1 MYLPKLLVRQQ
12 LSYDIYFDYIHL
24 YVMKKWSG
32 RKKNNIRL
40 NIEGKRRETGKRR
53 SFSCLFANG
62 FFCMES
68 NHIRSFAYLV
78 KRLNSKI
85 WLSVYR
91 NGILRHGSVDAC
103 ERILFIASFGLMIP
117 ISIIYMQMFSWRSF
131 HCSCSPCM
139 GSFNFSLFVY
149 VFLSLATALI
159 RPTRFMHIY
168 SINWVG

>member
-32 RKKNNIRL
+32 KKKQYSIKHRGQKTRDRKTKKFFLFIC
-40 NIEGKRRETGKRR
+40 KW
-53 SFSCLFANG
+53 FSCI
-62 FFCMES
+62 ES
-68 NHIRSFAYLV
+68 NHIQSFAYLV
-78 KRLNSKI
+78 KKLNSKI